1 MSVLARVRPDLVSF
15 GAYASARRAG
25 FDGAIHLD
33 ANESPWAP
41 IGAPAGSNRYPD
53 PQPARLRTRLAA
65 LYGVGESRLWM
76 GRGSDEAIDL
86 LLRAFCG
93 AGRDNVVTLAP
104 TFGMYAVGARLQ
116 GATCRELALDA
127 KLGFALDPECLL
139 AMIDANT
146 KLVIVCSPNN
156 PTGTLYHETLEFL
169 AESLSGRA
177 MLVVDEAYIEFASQP
192 SAAALIDRHQNM
204 AVLRTLSKAHGL
216 AGARIGAMIA
226 HEEIARFI
234 GRIAAPYPLAS
245 PCVELALAALEP
257 TALACASRR
266 VRTVVAD
273 RERLVRLLE
282 VLPCVGQVWAS
293 SANFVLAR
301 FRDKRAAFDQAL
313 AAGIVLRDV
322 SRLPGLDGCLRIT
335 VGAPEENDALVA
347 ALADPMPV
355 REVLAH
361 GAGPW
366 PAAIDVERR
375 S

>member
-53 PQPARLRTRLAA
+53 PQPAKLRTRLAA
-65 LYGVGESRLWM
+65 LYGVGEQRLWM

-86 LLRAFCG
+86 LLRSFCG

-116 GATCRELALDA
+116 GAACRELALDA
-127 KLGFALDPECLL
+127 KLGFALDPERLL
-139 AMIDANT
+139 ALADANT

-169 AESLSGRA
+169 AENLSGRA
-177 MLVVDEAYIEFASQP
+177 MLVVDEAYIEFASEP
-192 SAAALIDRHQNM
+192 SAAALIDRHENM

-216 AGARIGAMIA
+216 AGARVGAMIA
-226 HEEIARFI
+226 HEDIARFI
-234 GRIAAPYPLAS
+234 GRVAAPYPLPS

-257 TALACASRR
+257 PALACARRR
-266 VRTVVAD
+266 VGTLVA
-273 RERLVRLLE
+273 ERARMIRILAT
-282 VLPCVGQVWAS
+282 LPCVGGVWPS

-301 FRDKRAAFDQAL
+301 FNDAGAAFDRAL

-322 SRLPGLDGCLRIT
+322 SRLPGLEGCLRIT
-335 VGAPEENDALVA
+335 IGAPEENATLVA
-347 ALADPMPV
+347 ALAGPIPV
-355 REVLAH
+355 RAASTH
-361 GAGPW
+361 GAGAS
-366 PAAIDVERR
+366 PASMDVD
-375 S
+375 SSP